1 MSKSDPLRLSD
12 YLAHMVEAIER
23 IHAYVADLD
32 EAAFLGDTKT
42 QDAVVRNFEIL
53 GEATRNIERY
63 HRSYAD
69 AHPEAEWASM
79 VALRNRVYPAT
90 SRWTT
95 RCCGKRSTRICPN
108 CIEPF
113 APSSAVWPVHRAS
126 RVSERAL

>member
-79 VALRNRVYPAT
+79 VALRNRVAHGYFTVDYALLWKTIHEDLP
-90 SRWTT
+90 
-95 RCCGKRSTRICPN
+95 
-108 CIEPF
+108 EL
-113 APSSAVWPVHRAS
+113 HRTI
-126 RVSERAL
+126 RALLSGLAGS